1 MPRAHRLFVFAS
13 LAQELTVSM
22 LRHPSGAGEMTLMD
36 MARSFRLSNGIDAE
50 NDGNRFA
57 PVGAI
62 GGRVEHS
69 HIELHVL
76 TVIVG
81 QFRAVGRI
89 VEKIWWRH
97 IRAPKTPKSYL
108 PRQTLLITWGAFRHV
123 SCLSQR

>member
-36 MARSFRLSNGIDAE
+36 TARSFRLSNGINAE
-50 NDGNRFA
+50 NDRSRFT

-62 GGRVEHS
+62 GRSVEHA

-81 QFRAVGRI
+81 KHRTL
-89 VEKIWWRH
+89 WWFIQEAWLFHRS
-97 IRAPKTPKSYL
+97 IPNENSISGL
-108 PRQTLLITWGAFRHV
+108 VWM
-123 SCLSQR
+123 